1 MLKHAITF
9 LKKENWETDIV
20 VLLQPTTPFR
30 TGKLIDK
37 AIRMLIKKKSRRG
50 YGNQKARLPTILDDE
65 LKNGNKLKSLIK
77 NGNKFLSR
85 QQTPT
90 VYQPAG
96 SVYALRKKF
105 YFQ

>member
-1 MLKHAITF
+1 MRSHFK
-9 LKKENWETDIV
+9 KKENWETDIV
-20 VLLQPTTPFR
+20 VLLQPPFR

-37 AIRMLIKKKSRRG
+37 AIRMLIKNKKVDAVMAIRKPD
-50 YGNQKARLPTILDDE
+50 YPPYWMMN
-65 LKNGNKLKSLIK
+65 LKNGNRLKSLIK

-85 QQTPT
+85 QQLT

-96 SVYALRKKF
+96 SVYALRKNF